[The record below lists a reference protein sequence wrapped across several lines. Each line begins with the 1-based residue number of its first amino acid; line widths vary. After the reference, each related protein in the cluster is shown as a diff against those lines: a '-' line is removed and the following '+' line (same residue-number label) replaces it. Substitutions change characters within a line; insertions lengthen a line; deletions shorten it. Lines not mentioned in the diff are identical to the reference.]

1 MLHFPKWKIF
11 LIVGSCLLF
20 VLFAIPSFLSPQTR
34 DSLPNWLPKQA
45 VSLGL
50 DLQGGSHLLLE
61 VDFDAYMR
69 EQMTK
74 LTDDIRT
81 RFREEKIGYRGLS
94 VDKNTVIFSLR
105 EDAKREDA
113 KADIKQVITK
123 MNPDLE
129 ITAISPLEYSVAFS
143 EKSLKTARLRVIEQ
157 SLEIINR
164 RVNESGT
171 KEPIIQRQGDSRIL
185 LQVPGLANPEHLKEL
200 LGRTAKMTFHMVDDT
215 VGYSDI
221 ERGVVPAGRRILAA
235 DARDSAKDGADNG
248 KIRKY
253 AVESRVI
260 LSGDM
265 LTDAH
270 TVFEPQTGEP
280 VVAFRFNNVGAR
292 KFADI
297 TSENVGRLFAIVLD
311 NKVVTAP
318 VIRSPIIGG
327 SGIISGNFTVESA
340 NDLSILLRA
349 GALPAPLKVIEE
361 RSVGPSLGAD
371 SIAAG
376 AKASIIAIA
385 LVVVFMVVFYGLFGL
400 FADIAMI
407 VNAFMTISLLALF
420 GATLTLPGIAG
431 IVLTVGMAVDAN
443 VLIYERMREEVRNGK
458 SPHNAVAD
466 GFKMAFGTIFDGHI
480 TVLVASVL
488 LYYFGT
494 GTVKGFA
501 VTLAVGILCSL
512 FTSVLV
518 TRLMVVSWLKAK
530 RPKTLPI

>member
-11 LIVGSCLLF
+11 AIIGSCLLF
-20 VLFAIPSFLSPQTR
+20 VLLAIPSFLSENTR
-34 DSLPNWLPKQA
+34 NYLPDFLPKNA
-45 VSLGL
+45 ISLGL
-50 DLQGGSHLLLE
+50 DLQGGSDLLLE
-61 VDFDAYMR
+61 VDFDTYER
-69 EQMTK
+69 EQLAK
-74 LTDDIRT
+74 LVDDIRT
-81 RFREEKIGYRGLS
+81 KFRAEKIGYRGLDARGNS
-94 VDKNTVIFSLR
+94 VVFSLR
-105 EDAKREDA
+105 EDAKIDA
-113 KADIKQVITK
+113 KTLLTT

-129 ITAISPLEYSVAFS
+129 VTSNSPLEYSVSFG
-143 EKSLKTARLRVIEQ
+143 EKALKIARARVIEQ

-171 KEPIIQRQGDSRIL
+171 KEPIIQRQGDTRIL
-185 LQVPGLANPEHLKEL
+185 LQVPGLDNPEHLKQL
-200 LGRTAKMTFHMVDDT
+200 LGKTAKMTFHMVDET
-215 VGYSDI
+215 ASFSDI
-221 ERGVVPAGRRILAA
+221 ERGNVPTGSRILLGDDKRAN
-235 DARDSAKDGADNG
+235 SQENG
-248 KIRKY
+248 KMQTRKY
-253 AVESRVI
+253 AIQSRVM

-270 TVFEPQTGEP
+270 TIFDNQTGEP
-280 VVAFRFNNVGAR
+280 VVSFRFNNAGAQ

-297 TSENVGRLFAIVLD
+297 TSQNVGKLFAIVLD
-311 NKVVTAP
+311 NKVITAP
-318 VIRSPIIGG
+318 VIRSAILGG
-327 SGIISGNFTVESA
+327 SGIISGSFTVESA
-340 NDLSILLRA
+340 NDLSLLLRA

-376 AKASIIAIA
+376 TKASIIGIA
-385 LVVVFMVVFYGLFGL
+385 LVVIFMAGFYGLFGI

-407 VNAFMTISLLALF
+407 INAFMTVALLALF

-443 VLIYERMREEVRNGK
+443 VLIYERMREESRNGK
-458 SPHNAVAD
+458 PPHKAVED

-480 TVLVASVL
+480 TVLVAALL

-501 VTLAVGILCSL
+501 VTLAIGILCSL
-512 FTSVLV
+512 YTAVLV

-530 RPKTLPI
+530 RPKVLPI